1 MPDDGSPSFDPA
13 DLFGDDAGSG
23 ELFTRSLEDFFKG
36 EELQDTERRKQE
48 LLEKYK
54 AAKAAALAQRAKA
67 MEQQRALAAAAPP
80 PSAPLPA
87 PQSSPFSLPPLPPP
101 HP

>member
-1 MPDDGSPSFDPA
+1 MPDDGSHSFDPA

-67 MEQQRALAAAAPP
+67 MEQQRAQAAAAPP

-87 PQSSPFSLPPLPPP
+87 HCTPCRP
-101 HP
+101 